1 MPLRLLCLH
10 GWGTSEKVSLPLF
23 EVCRKSNTSFRSF
36 DHNLVQRT
44 RVPSARSSILKVR
57 TIYLGSLIGDLQR
70 DNTATFHFLEGELD
84 SEPGPGIAGFYD
96 GPYYSYY
103 RFPRTFSVTD
113 DDETDILAAY
123 EQLDEAITLH
133 GPFDG
138 VLGFSHGGTLA
149 AGYLI
154 HHAKMSP
161 GQAPPFRCA
170 IFVNSLPPFRMHP
183 GRHPVIDQG
192 LEGYIRIPVVNIAG
206 AMDPLFDCSLAL
218 HRICDQSCSSFVV
231 HGKGHDVPTDAKNV
245 AIMAAAIRKLSV
257 KMLGGW

>member
-1 MPLRLLCLH
+1 M
-10 GWGTSEKVSLPLF
+10 T
-23 EVCRKSNTSFRSF
+23 
-36 DHNLVQRT
+36 
-44 RVPSARSSILKVR
+44 ILKAR

-84 SEPGPGIAGFYD
+84 SDPGPGIAGFYD
-96 GPYYSYY
+96 PPYYSYY
-103 RFPRTFSVTD
+103 RFPRTFSATD

-123 EQLDEAITLH
+123 EQLDEAIALH

-161 GQAPPFRCA
+161 GQVPPFRSA

-183 GRHPVIDQG
+183 GQRPVIEQG
-192 LEGYIRIPVVNIAG
+192 LEGWIRIPVVNIAG
-206 AMDPLFDCSLAL
+206 AMDELFEFSLAL
-218 HRICDQSCSSFVV
+218 YRICDQSCSSFVV
-231 HGKGHDVPTDAKNV
+231 HGKGHDVPSDRKNV
-245 AIMAAAIRKLSV
+245 AIMAGAIRKLSV
-257 KMLGGW
+257 KILGVW